1 MDIIDSLFQKDE
13 FITDQQRK
21 FIFCLIRQI
30 YEAAEVKKK
39 DIFGKNLDAYKD
51 IEDIR
56 QGLQNKFLEFEGIIP
71 KDLEPLKGID
81 DFINRE
87 LEEILKLKSDDK
99 SKKNKF
105 SYDLSKLLKKEFQKL
120 FINTTSNI
128 SLSSYVCSKSL
139 ASAFINFLLSV
150 LISTGIPL
158 NPETKKVM
166 KKGEESNMNF
176 YIFNCMLER
185 RCCVTLKENAD
196 CEHYENMGSEG
207 YDNDTGDKLMW
218 TLSRQEHE
226 IKHALGRERY
236 SELDYVHGMK
246 GIRLTDWQKELLKYA
261 KVHTFKAYEYKGIEA
276 VKNKI
281 PRFYQ
286 KKLGIK

>member
-1 MDIIDSLFQKDE
+1 MDIIDSLFEKSE
-13 FITDQQRK
+13 YITDQQRK
-21 FIFCLIRQI
+21 FIFCLVRQI
-30 YEAAEVKKK
+30 YEASEANKK

-81 DFINRE
+81 DFINRK
-87 LEEILKLKSDDK
+87 LEEILKMKSDDK

-105 SYDLSKLLKKEFQKL
+105 SHDLSKFLKKEFQKL

-128 SLSSYVCSKSL
+128 SLSSYVCSKQL

-158 NPETKKVM
+158 NPETKEVM
-166 KKGEESNMNF
+166 RKGENDNMNF

-185 RCCVTLKENAD
+185 RCCVTLKEGAD
-196 CEHYENMGSEG
+196 VEHFSPIGSLGYE
-207 YDNDTGDKLMW
+207 NDTGDNLMW
-218 TLSRQEHE
+218 TLSRQEHD
-226 IKHALGRERY
+226 IKHYMGEDKY
-236 SELDYVHGMK
+236 SQLDYVHGMK

-261 KVHTFKAYEYKGIEA
+261 KVHTFKAYGYKGIEA
-276 VKNKI
+276 VKYKI
-281 PRFYQ
+281 PRFYM

>member
-1 MDIIDSLFQKDE
+1 MDIIDSLFEKSE
-13 FITDQQRK
+13 YITDQQRK

-71 KDLEPLKGID
+71 KDLEPMKGID

-87 LEEILKLKSDDK
+87 LEVILKIKSDDK

-105 SYDLSKLLKKEFQKL
+105 SHELSKFLKKEFQKL

-158 NPETKKVM
+158 NPETKEVM
-166 KKGEESNMNF
+166 RKGENDNMNF

-196 CEHYENMGSEG
+196 CEHYENIGTVG

-246 GIRLTDWQKELLKYA
+246 GIRLTDWQKELFKHA
-261 KVHTFKAYEYKGIEA
+261 KVHTFKAYEYMGIKA
-276 VKNKI
+276 VKYKI
-281 PRFYQ
+281 PRFYM

>member
-1 MDIIDSLFQKDE
+1 MDIIDSLFEKSE
-13 FITDQQRK
+13 YITEQQRK
-21 FIFCLIRQI
+21 FIFCLVHQI
-30 YEAAEVKKK
+30 YEASEANKK
-39 DIFGKNLDAYKD
+39 DIFGKNLAAYKD

-81 DFINRE
+81 DFIDKE
-87 LEEILKLKSDDK
+87 LTEILKINTDHS

-105 SYDLSKLLKKEFQKL
+105 STDLAKYMRKEFQKL
-120 FINTTSNI
+120 YINTAKNI
-128 SLSSYVCSKSL
+128 SLSENICSKSL
-139 ASAFINFLLSV
+139 ASAFINFLLSMM
-150 LISTGIPL
+150 ISTGISL
-158 NPETKKVM
+158 NAETKEVM

-196 CEHYENMGSEG
+196 CEHYENIGTIG

-246 GIRLTDWQKELLKYA
+246 GIRLTDWQKELLKYS
-261 KVHTFKAYEYKGIEA
+261 KVHIFKAYEYKGIEA
-276 VKNKI
+276 VKYKI
-281 PRFYQ
+281 PRFYK

>member
-158 NPETKKVM
+158 NPETKEVM
-166 KKGEESNMNF
+166 RKGENDNMNF

-185 RCCVTLKENAD
+185 RCCVTLKEGAD
-196 CEHYENMGSEG
+196 VEHFSPIGSLG
-207 YDNDTGDKLMW
+207 YDNDTGDNLMW
-218 TLSRQEHE
+218 TLSRQEHD
-226 IKHALGRERY
+226 IKHYMGEDRY
-236 SELDYVHGMK
+236 SQLDYVHGMK
-246 GIRLTDWQKELLKYA
+246 GIRLTDWQKELLKYG
-261 KVHTFKAYEYKGIEA
+261 T
-276 VKNKI
+276 
-281 PRFYQ
+281 
-286 KKLGIK
+286 

>member
-1 MDIIDSLFQKDE
+1 MDIIDSLFEKSE
-13 FITDQQRK
+13 YITNQQRK

-71 KDLEPLKGID
+71 KDLEPMKGID

-87 LEEILKLKSDDK
+87 LEEILKIKSDDK

-105 SYDLSKLLKKEFQKL
+105 SHDLSKLLKKEFQKL

-139 ASAFINFLLSV
+139 ASAFINFLLSM
-150 LISTGIPL
+150 LISSGIPL
-158 NPETKKVM
+158 NTETKEVM

-196 CEHYENMGSEG
+196 CEHYENIGAVG